1 MTQMNGL
8 LDELNKKIDVV
19 LIELHKAG
27 IAEYVEM
34 MHKPRRV
41 LAVNFLAGIARGIGM
56 AIGFALLGALVII
69 ILRKLVVLN
78 LPVISD
84 FIAELIKMVQYQM
97 KL

>member
-1 MTQMNGL
+1 MTQTNSL
-8 LDELNKKIDVV
+8 LDELNKKIDMVM
-19 LIELHKAG
+19 IELHKAG

-34 MHKPRRV
+34 MHRPGRV

-56 AIGFALLGALVII
+56 AIGFALLGALAII

-84 FIAELIKMVQYQM
+84 FIAELIKMVQFQM

>member
-19 LIELHKAG
+19 MIELHKAG